1 MTSIYERVLAESEH
15 LFAPARYDD
24 PSSPATPSTE
34 APVIDLAT
42 IEQDVR
48 ERVEDGVAKGREILD
63 EILPRIAKAA
73 ADAQADPL
81 VQALENVADPEARA
95 LLTSLAQKLAT
106 VAAEVQAPP
115 AEAAP
120 AAPADMAMGVPVG
133 PSLPPL
139 AGPVVAGQA

>member
-24 PSSPATPSTE
+24 PATPASPAPTE
-34 APVIDLAT
+34 APMDLAT
-42 IEQDVR
+42 FEADVR
-48 ERVEDGVAKGREILD
+48 TRVEEITAKGREVLD
-63 EILPRIAKAA
+63 EVLPRAAKAA
-73 ADAQADPL
+73 ADMQADPL
-81 VQALENVADPEARA
+81 VQALEAVADPEARA

-115 AEAAP
+115 AEPVA